1 MSYCIYARKSTE
13 SEDRQALSIQAQINE
28 LKEVAKKD
36 NLVISTLYT
45 ESQSAKG
52 VGRPVFDKMVKEL
65 KKGKTQGI
73 LCWKID
79 RLTRNLLDGA
89 VISDLLE
96 QGKIQEIRTPM
107 QVYRNNGIDRLM
119 SGIDI
124 LFARKFIDD
133 LSENVKRG
141 LKLKAQN
148 GWMPGRAPL
157 GYISNQGEKG
167 FKEII
172 PNPELFHLVRKMWD
186 LLLTGNHTVPQIL
199 NIANNKWGFRVP
211 VKRSKSGSPLGRSSL
226 YNIFTNPFYYGMFI
240 FQGIEYKG
248 KHKPMITSREFELAQ
263 RLLGRRDKPQSK
275 KHNFTFIGSFR
286 CARCGSMI
294 TGEEKRKF
302 IKSTGRQ
309 KSYTYYHCSLGKNRN
324 CSRKSVTETQ
334 LETQISDLLSGVTI
348 PEGYLQWIFKYYEY
362 VNGKES
368 KKDDVQRKLTNQ
380 AISQIDTK
388 LENLTNLMISPEN
401 VNHGLLSIS
410 DFSKRQKELL
420 KSRRQLE
427 SQLEESS
434 SHSKDELELTKET
447 FEFALY
453 ARIWFQKGDANRK
466 RTIIRKIFSNR
477 LISDQKVLMTAKNHF
492 ESISKLQ
499 FLSHIKNTTFEP
511 AILSLDKDK
520 TKVQRT
526 QLSNFLRQLDD
537 IRTEILLNAKI
548 SADFD

>member
-13 SEDRQALSIQAQINE
+13 SDDRQALSIQAQINE

-52 VGRPVFDKMVKEL
+52 VGRPVFDKMVREL

-172 PNPELFHLVRKMWD
+172 PDPELFHLVRKMWD
-186 LLLTGNHTVPQIL
+186 LLLSGNHTVPQIL
-199 NIANNKWGFRVP
+199 DIANNKWGFRVP

-226 YNIFTNPFYYGMFI
+226 YGIFTNPFYHGKFI
-240 FQGIEYKG
+240 FQSIEYKG
-248 KHKPMITSREFELAQ
+248 KHKPMITNREFELAQ

-294 TGEEKRKF
+294 TGEEKRKL
-302 IKSTGRQ
+302 IKSTGKQ

-324 CSRKSVTETQ
+324 CSRKSVTDTQ

-368 KKDDVQRKLTNQ
+368 KKEDVQRKLTNQ

-401 VNHGLLSIS
+401 VNHDLLSTA

-434 SHSKDELELTKET
+434 LDSKDELELTKET

-477 LISDQKVLMTAKNHF
+477 VISDQKVLMTAKSHF

-499 FLSHIKNTTFEP
+499 FPSYIKNTTFEP

-520 TKVQRT
+520 TRAQST
-526 QLSNFLRQLDD
+526 QLSNFLRELDD
-537 IRTEILLNAKI
+537 IRTEIKYNQSMSKTI
-548 SADFD
+548 E

>member
-52 VGRPVFDKMVKEL
+52 VGRPVFDKMVREL

-309 KSYTYYHCSLGKNRN
+309 KSYTYYHCSLGKDRN

-427 SQLEESS
+427 SQPEESS

>member
-45 ESQSAKG
+45 ESKSAKG

-65 KKGKTQGI
+65 KKGETQGI

-172 PNPELFHLVRKMWD
+172 PNPELFHLVRRMWD
-186 LLLTGNHTVPQIL
+186 LLLGGNHTVPQIL

-248 KHKPMITSREFELAQ
+248 KHKPMITSQEFELAQ

-294 TGEEKRKF
+294 TGEEKRKL
-302 IKSTGRQ
+302 IKSTGKK

-368 KKDDVQRKLTNQ
+368 KKDDVQKKLTNQ
-380 AISQIDTK
+380 AISQINIK

-401 VNHGLLSIS
+401 VNYDLLSTAN
-410 DFSKRQKELL
+410 FSKRQKELL

-427 SQLEESS
+427 SQLEEGRSD
-434 SHSKDELELTKET
+434 SKAELKLTKET

-453 ARIWFQKGDANRK
+453 ARIWFQKGDANHK

-477 LISDQKVLMTAKNHF
+477 VISDQKVLMTAKSHF

-499 FLSHIKNTTFEP
+499 FPSYIKNTTFEP

-520 TKVQRT
+520 TRAEST
-526 QLSNFLRQLDD
+526 QLSNFLRELDD
-537 IRTEILLNAKI
+537 IRTEISTHLI
-548 SADFD
+548 TFE